1 MLIPLPVFQAN
12 TRNISQNESR
22 LPFLRITEKGTN
34 VNAGQSLK
42 AQLQQAKNA
51 TLIVFLVDGVAHC
64 NQCDLPLKR
73 NESA

>member
-1 MLIPLPVFQAN
+1 MLIPLLVFQAN

-42 AQLQQAKNA
+42 AQLQQAKNGS
-51 TLIVFLVDGVAHC
+51 IVS
-64 NQCDLPLKR
+64 NR
-73 NESA
+73 